1 MISFFSFV
9 ILCLFTIGKKKKK
22 VLVLARRCSA
32 PLSEIF
38 LFFLGE
44 ILSLLVLKD
53 LPGADS
59 WGGF

>member
-1 MISFFSFV
+1 MCSFV
-9 ILCLFTIGKKKKK
+9 TIGKKKKK